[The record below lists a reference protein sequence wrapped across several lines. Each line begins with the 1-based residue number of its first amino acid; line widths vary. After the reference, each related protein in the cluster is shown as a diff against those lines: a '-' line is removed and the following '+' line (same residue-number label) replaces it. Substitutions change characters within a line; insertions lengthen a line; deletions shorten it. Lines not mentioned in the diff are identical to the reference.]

1 MFYKM
6 MNKNSFGITTFCLF
20 IILVM
25 SLSTDAYARKKDDT
39 KATGAIDA
47 KTFEILTK
55 AQELT
60 QADQYNEALQTLDSI
75 KNSDKLN
82 SYAKSQMWN
91 FYAYIYASQD
101 KYQDAIG
108 AYKKILAEPDAPD
121 GLKLT
126 AKYTMAQLYFQ
137 IEDYNSVI
145 SFMEEW
151 LRENPK
157 PTATAY
163 IMLCQA
169 YYQNK
174 TYDPAL
180 KNLNKAIDIEKGE
193 GKKVDENWLRL
204 KAAIYFEKNDTENT
218 LKTYE
223 ELLSLYPKTTYLKQ
237 IAGLHGELGHDKKR
251 LTTYDA
257 LYMNGSLQ
265 SESEVLNLAYM
276 YLGQEIPYKAGRIIE
291 AGMDKDLI
299 KKSPKNME
307 TLANAWAQA
316 NEHKRAIPTLE
327 KAASLSDKGL
337 LYARL
342 AGVHFDAG
350 DFSKAVEA
358 AKKADEK
365 GGLKRADN
373 NLMLMG
379 MASFNIK
386 KYEDALQSFRRAK
399 AFKESFADARKWE
412 TYTLSELERI
422 RALEESQFELAEKT
436 KETLEAD
443 ESNADAIGKSM
454 LKDVEKVKEE

>member
-1 MFYKM
+1 MFSRI
-6 MNKNSFGITTFCLF
+6 MNTFSVALA
-20 IILVM
+20 IVSLMVM
-25 SLSTDAYARKKDDT
+25 FVSTDVYARKKDET

-60 QADQYNEALQTLDSI
+60 ESDQYNEALRTLDSI
-75 KNSDKLN
+75 KGSDKLN

-108 AYKKILAEPDAPD
+108 AYKKILGEPDAPE

-145 SFMEEW
+145 SLMEEW
-151 LRENPK
+151 LREIPK
-157 PTATAY
+157 PTATAHIILAQCY
-163 IMLCQA
+163 F
-169 YYQNK
+169 QNK
-174 TYDPAL
+174 NYDPAL
-180 KNLNKAIDIEKGE
+180 KNLINAMAIEQAE
-193 GKKVDENWLRL
+193 GKKINENWLRL
-204 KAAIYFEKNDTENT
+204 KAAIYFDKKDTENT
-218 LKTYE
+218 LKTYQ
-223 ELLSLYPKTTYLKQ
+223 ELLQHYPKTVYMRQ
-237 IAGLHGELGHDKKR
+237 IAGLHGELGQDRKR

-257 LYMNGSLQ
+257 LYINGALQ
-265 SESEVLNLAYM
+265 TESEVLNLAYM
-276 YLGQEIPYKAGRIIE
+276 YLGQEIPYKAGKIIE
-291 AGMDKDLI
+291 DGMNKDLI
-299 KKSPKNME
+299 KKDPKNME

-316 NEHKRAIPTLE
+316 NEHKKAIPTLE

-350 DFSKAVEA
+350 DFAKAVEA

-379 MASFNIK
+379 MANFNIK
-386 KYEDALQSFRRAK
+386 NYEDALQSFRRAK
-399 AFKESFADARKWE
+399 KSKDSFADARKWE
-412 TYTLSELERI
+412 AYTLSELERI
-422 RALEESQFELAEKT
+422 RALEESEFTLAEKT

-443 ESNADAIGKSM
+443 ESNVDALGKSM
-454 LKDVEKVKEE
+454 LEDVEEMKEE